1 MEREK
6 KMHRM
11 IKSVVCKCEA
21 VLNEN
26 HVFVL
31 VNHNLQVLNYPTDCL
46 VVIAVH
52 FLLFLPAY

>member
-1 MEREK
+1 
-6 KMHRM
+6 MHRM

-31 VNHNLQVLNYPTDCL
+31 VNLNLQVLNKPTDCL
-46 VVIAVH
+46 VVIEGVSGKK
-52 FLLFLPAY
+52 P